1 MGCTTSKLDHL
12 PAVSLCRDR
21 CNFLEDA
28 LQQSYALAD
37 AHVAY
42 MQSLK
47 TLGPTLHFFGQSLK
61 SRSGDESAVSTEKPP
76 KQPSPLSSPDHS
88 LSSSNSDS
96 HIQFD
101 TDSEEEE
108 TGKDSSRSFNQIHPN
123 YLNHGIL
130 TSYSLPNHNYHP
142 NTYQNSEFNGSGWKT
157 PPPPAPRSGA
167 WDYLNFFD
175 EIYERYELP
184 YSSSKAEKNKEG
196 AHDLEA
202 QQLEKQIHGDEKS
215 SANYTKE
222 KREENSSG
230 EAVPIKNGDAENK
243 KKVDSEME
251 KVQKRTELNE
261 PKNQSGK
268 QSVSEVMKELQ
279 VLFEKASESGN
290 EVLKMLDTGKFRYHH
305 KKSVYQGSTKM
316 FHMITSNS
324 LETESLLS
332 KEKISSVDN
341 YEIVSSQNLSSTL
354 RKLCM
359 WEKKLYDEVKAE
371 EQLRIIHA
379 KKCRQMKSL
388 DLKVADARRVDSTRT
403 LIRAI
408 STKMAVAVQVIDKI
422 AITINKLMDEE
433 LWPQI
438 NELIHRLFGM
448 WKVMLEC
455 HSCQC
460 QKVMEAK
467 CLDDIALNGKLND
480 SHLEVAIKLKLELQ
494 NWSLSFSSWIEA
506 QRGYVKALNG
516 WFRRCLLYE
525 PEETA
530 DGVSPFSPGGCRAP
544 PVFVIVNQWSEAMD
558 RLSDKEVVEAVH
570 GLFMSIKQVLEQ
582 HNADLQ
588 RRIIADKDMERKVK
602 MLGKEEQKMQ
612 KIIQARV
619 KKMTLLAREESAVL
633 LPRDTTRRSDIRD
646 ATSLQYGLKQIFMAM
661 EKLAT
666 HSRQAYEVLHK
677 CIEEGRATQDNPECP
692 YHG

>member
-1 MGCTTSKLDHL
+1 MGCATSKLDQL

-42 MQSLK
+42 MQSLM
-47 TLGPTLHFFGQSLK
+47 TLGPTLHHFFAQSLK
-61 SRSGDESAVSTEKPP
+61 STSGDDSAVSTEKPP
-76 KQPSPLSSPDHS
+76 KQPSPLSSPEHS

-108 TGKDSSRSFNQIHPN
+108 TGKDFIRSFNQMHPN

-130 TSYSLPNHNYHP
+130 TSYSLPNRNYHA

-157 PPPPAPRSGA
+157 PPPPAPRSEA

-184 YSSSKAEKNKEG
+184 YSSSKAEKNKEE
-196 AHDLEA
+196 AHNLEA
-202 QQLEKQIHGDEKS
+202 QQQVKQIHGDGKS
-215 SANYTKE
+215 SAKDTKE
-222 KREENSSG
+222 KRKENTSG
-230 EAVPIKNGDAENK
+230 EAVPVKNGDAENK
-243 KKVDSEME
+243 KKVDSETE
-251 KVQKRTELNE
+251 KVQKRTDLNE

-305 KKSVYQGSTKM
+305 KNSVYQGSTKM

-332 KEKISSVDN
+332 KEKIGYVDN
-341 YEIVSSQNLSSTL
+341 DEIVSSQNLSSTL

-371 EQLRIIHA
+371 EKLRIIHA
-379 KKCRQMKSL
+379 KKCRQIKSL
-388 DLKVADARRVDSTRT
+388 DQKGADAHRVDSTRT
-403 LIRAI
+403 LIRAL
-408 STKMAVAVQVIDKI
+408 STKMRVAVQVIDKI

-460 QKVMEAK
+460 QKVMEAE
-467 CLDDIALNGKLND
+467 CLDVIAMNGKLND
-480 SHLEVAIKLKLELQ
+480 AHLEVAIKLKLEVQ
-494 NWSLSFSSWIEA
+494 SWSLSFSSWIEA
-506 QRGYVKALNG
+506 QRGYVKALKG
-516 WFRRCLLYE
+516 WLRRCLLHE

-530 DGVSPFSPGGCRAP
+530 DGVSHSSPGGCEAP
-544 PVFVIVNQWSEAMD
+544 PVFMIVNKWSEAMD
-558 RLSDKEVVEAVH
+558 RLSDKEVVEAFH
-570 GLFMSIKQVLEQ
+570 GLFMSISQVLEQ

-588 RRIIADKDMERKVK
+588 QRILADKDMERKLK
-602 MLGKEEQKMQ
+602 MWGKEEQKMQ
-612 KIIQARV
+612 KIMKDRV
-619 KKMTLLAREESAVL
+619 KKMTPLAREESDFL
-633 LPRDTTRRSDIRD
+633 LPRDTTRCSDIRD
-646 ATSLQYGLKQIFMAM
+646 ATSLQCGLKQMLMAM

-666 HSRQAYEVLHK
+666 QSRQAYEELHK
-677 CIEEGRATQDNPECP
+677 CIEEVRATQHNPTCH
-692 YHG
+692 HG

>member
-1 MGCTTSKLDHL
+1 MGCATSKFDQL

-21 CNFLEDA
+21 CNFLNDA

-47 TLGPTLHFFGQSLK
+47 TLGPTFHHSFDQSLK
-61 SRSGDESAVSTEKPP
+61 STSVDDSAVSTEKQP
-76 KQPSPLSSPDHS
+76 KQPSPLSSPNRS

-101 TDSEEEE
+101 TDSEEDE
-108 TGKDSSRSFNQIHPN
+108 TGKDFITSFNQIHPN
-123 YLNHGIL
+123 YPNHGIL
-130 TSYSLPNHNYHP
+130 TSYSLPNHNYHA
-142 NTYQNSEFNGSGWKT
+142 NTYQNSEFSGSGWKT
-157 PPPPAPRSGA
+157 PPPPAPRSAA

-175 EIYERYELP
+175 EIYERNELP
-184 YSSSKAEKNKEG
+184 YSSSKAVKNKEG
-196 AHDLEA
+196 IHDLEA
-202 QQLEKQIHGDEKS
+202 NLVKQIHGDEK
-215 SANYTKE
+215 
-222 KREENSSG
+222 REENPSG
-230 EAVPIKNGDAENK
+230 EPVPVKNDDAENK

-251 KVQKRTELNE
+251 KVQKRADLNE
-261 PKNQSGK
+261 PKIQSGK

-290 EVLKMLDTGKFRYHH
+290 EVLKMFDTGNFRYHH
-305 KKSVYQGSTKM
+305 KKSIYQGSTKI
-316 FHMITSNS
+316 FHMIASNS
-324 LETESLLS
+324 SETESLLS
-332 KEKISSVDN
+332 KDKVTSVDN
-341 YEIVSSQNLSSTL
+341 DEIVSSVNLSSTL

-371 EQLRIIHA
+371 EKLRIIHA
-379 KKCRQMKSL
+379 KKCGQMKSF
-388 DLKVADARRVDSTRT
+388 DQKGADARRVDSTRT
-403 LIRAI
+403 LIRAL
-408 STKMAVAVQVIDKI
+408 STKMRVAIQVIDKI

-438 NELIHRLFGM
+438 FELINRLFGM

-467 CLDDIALNGKLND
+467 CLDVIALNGKLND
-480 SHLEVAIKLKLELQ
+480 AHLEVAIKLKLELG

-516 WFRRCLLYE
+516 WLRRCLRYE

-530 DGVSPFSPGGCRAP
+530 DGVSPFSPGRWEVP

-558 RLSDKEVVEAVH
+558 KLSAEEVVEGMH
-570 GLFMSIKQVLEQ
+570 GLFMSINQVLEQ

-588 RRIIADKDMERKVK
+588 QRIIADKDMERKVK
-602 MLGKEEQKMQ
+602 ILEKEEQKM
-612 KIIQARV
+612 KKMMQARV
-619 KKMTLLAREESAVL
+619 KKMTLLAREESAAL
-633 LPRDTTRRSDIRD
+633 LPRETTRGSDIKD
-646 ATSLQYGLKQIFMAM
+646 ATSLQYGLKQIFIAM
-661 EKLAT
+661 EKHAT
-666 HSRQAYEVLHK
+666 QSRQAYEELQK
-677 CIEEGRATQDNPECP
+677 YIEEGRASQDNPECL

>member
-1 MGCTTSKLDHL
+1 MGCATSKLDQL

-47 TLGPTLHFFGQSLK
+47 TLGPTLHHFFDQSLK
-61 SRSGDESAVSTEKPP
+61 STSGNDDSVVSTEKPP

-108 TGKDSSRSFNQIHPN
+108 TGKDFIQQN
-123 YLNHGIL
+123 YLNTGIL
-130 TSYSLPNHNYHP
+130 TSYSLPNHNYHA
-142 NTYQNSEFNGSGWKT
+142 NTYQTSEFSGSGWKT

-184 YSSSKAEKNKEG
+184 YSSSKALKNKEG
-196 AHDLEA
+196 AQGHETKLV
-202 QQLEKQIHGDEKS
+202 KQNQGDQ
-215 SANYTKE
+215 
-222 KREENSSG
+222 KREENSSK
-230 EAVPIKNGDAENK
+230 ETVPVKNGEAENK

-251 KVQKRTELNE
+251 KKVQTKTHLNE
-261 PKNQSGK
+261 PKTQSGK

-279 VLFEKASESGN
+279 VLFDKASESGN
-290 EVLKMLDTGKFRYHH
+290 EVLKMLDTAKFRYHH
-305 KKSVYQGSTKM
+305 KKSVYQGSTKI
-316 FHMITSNS
+316 FHMLTSNS
-324 LETESLLS
+324 SETESLLS
-332 KEKISSVDN
+332 KEKISSVDKD
-341 YEIVSSQNLSSTL
+341 EIVSSQNLSSSL

-359 WEKKLYDEVKAE
+359 WEKKLYDEVKGE
-371 EQLRIIHA
+371 EKLRIIHA
-379 KKCRQMKSL
+379 KKCRQMKSF
-388 DLKVADARRVDSTRT
+388 DQKDADARRVDSTRT
-403 LIRAI
+403 LIRAL
-408 STKMAVAVQVIDKI
+408 STKMRVAVQVIDKV

-438 NELIHRLFGM
+438 DELINRLFGM
-448 WKVMLEC
+448 WKVLLEC
-455 HSCQC
+455 YRCQC

-467 CLDDIALNGKLND
+467 CLDVIALNGKLNEA
-480 SHLEVAIKLKLELQ
+480 HLELAIKLKYELQ
-494 NWSLSFSSWIEA
+494 NWSLSISCWIEA

-516 WFRRCLLYE
+516 WLRLYE

-530 DGVSPFSPGGCRAP
+530 DGVSPFSPGRCGPP

-558 RLSDKEVVEAVH
+558 RLSDKEVIAAVH
-570 GLFMSIKQVLEQ
+570 GLFMSINQVLEQ
-582 HNADLQ
+582 HNEDLQ
-588 RRIIADKDMERKVK
+588 QRIIADKEMERKVK
-602 MLGKEEQKMQ
+602 ILEKEDQKMQ
-612 KIIQARV
+612 KIMQARV
-619 KKMTLLAREESAVL
+619 KKMTLLATEEIDVL
-633 LPRDTTRRSDIRD
+633 LPKDTTHHSDIRD
-646 ATSLQYGLKQIFMAM
+646 ATSLHYGLKQIFMAM
-661 EKLAT
+661 EKLAI
-666 HSRQAYEVLHK
+666 HSKEAYEELHK
-677 CIEEGRATQDNPECP
+677 CIEEGRATKDN
-692 YHG
+692 

>member
-1 MGCTTSKLDHL
+1 MGCATSKFDQL

-21 CNFLEDA
+21 CNFLDDA

-47 TLGPTLHFFGQSLK
+47 ILGPTLYHFFDQSLK
-61 SRSGDESAVSTEKPP
+61 STSGDDSTVSTEKKP

-88 LSSSNSDS
+88 LSRSNSDS
-96 HIQFD
+96 HIHFD

-108 TGKDSSRSFNQIHPN
+108 TGKDFSRSFNQIHPN
-123 YLNHGIL
+123 YLNHDIL
-130 TSYSLPNHNYHP
+130 TSYSLPNHNYYA
-142 NTYQNSEFNGSGWKT
+142 NTYQNSEFSVSGWKT
-157 PPPPAPRSGA
+157 PPPPAPRNA
-167 WDYLNFFD
+167 TWDYLNFFD
-175 EIYERYELP
+175 EIYELP
-184 YSSSKAEKNKEG
+184 YSSSKAVKNKEG
-196 AHDLEA
+196 AHDLGA
-202 QQLEKQIHGDEKS
+202 QQLVKQIHGDEKS

-222 KREENSSG
+222 KRETNSSG
-230 EAVPIKNGDAENK
+230 ETVPVKNSNAENK

-251 KVQKRTELNE
+251 KVQKRTDSNE

-268 QSVSEVMKELQ
+268 QNVSEVMKELQ

-290 EVLKMLDTGKFRYHH
+290 EVLKMLDTGRFFYHH

-324 LETESLLS
+324 SETESLLS
-332 KEKISSVDN
+332 KENISSVDN
-341 YEIVSSQNLSSTL
+341 DEVVCSQNLSYTL
-354 RKLCM
+354 TKLCM
-359 WEKKLYDEVKAE
+359 WEKKLYYEVKAE
-371 EQLRIIHA
+371 EKLRIIHA
-379 KKCRQMKSL
+379 KKCRQMKSM
-388 DLKVADARRVDSTRT
+388 DQKGADARRVDSTRT
-403 LIRAI
+403 LIRAL
-408 STKMAVAVQVIDKI
+408 STKMRVSVQVIDKI

-467 CLDDIALNGKLND
+467 CLDVIDLSGKLND
-480 SHLEVAIKLKLELQ
+480 AHLEVAIKLKLELQ

-506 QRGYVKALNG
+506 QKGYVKALNG
-516 WFRRCLLYE
+516 WLRRCLLYE
-525 PEETA
+525 PEEATDA
-530 DGVSPFSPGGCRAP
+530 VSPLSPGRCGAP
-544 PVFVIVNQWSEAMD
+544 PVFVIVNQWSKAMD
-558 RLSDKEVVEAVH
+558 RLSNKEVVEAVH
-570 GLFMSIKQVLEQ
+570 GLFVSINQVLEQ

-588 RRIIADKDMERKVK
+588 QRIIADKDMERKVK
-602 MLGKEEQKMQ
+602 IMEKEEQKMQ
-612 KIIQARV
+612 KIMQARV
-619 KKMTLLAREESAVL
+619 KKMTLLARGESAV
-633 LPRDTTRRSDIRD
+633 LPRDTTHRSDIRD
-646 ATSLQYGLKQIFMAM
+646 VTSLQCGPKQIFMEM

-666 HSRQAYEVLHK
+666 DSRQAYEDLHK
-677 CIEEGRATQDNPECP
+677 CIKEARATQDNSECP

>member
-1 MGCTTSKLDHL
+1 MGCATSKLDQL
-12 PAVSLCRDR
+12 QAVSLCRDR

-28 LQQSYALAD
+28 LQQSYTFAD

-47 TLGPTLHFFGQSLK
+47 ILGPTLHHFFERCLK
-61 SRSGDESAVSTEKPP
+61 STYGDDSTVSTEELL

-88 LSSSNSDS
+88 LPSSNSDS

-108 TGKDSSRSFNQIHPN
+108 TCKDFSRSFNQIHPN

-130 TSYSLPNHNYHP
+130 TSYSLPNPNYHA
-142 NTYQNSEFNGSGWKT
+142 NTYQNSEFSVSDWKT
-157 PPPPAPRSGA
+157 PPPPAPRSAA

-184 YSSSKAEKNKEG
+184 YSSSKAVNNKEG
-196 AHDLEA
+196 ADDLGA
-202 QQLEKQIHGDEKS
+202 QQLVKQIHGDEKS

-222 KREENSSG
+222 KREENPRG
-230 EAVPIKNGDAENK
+230 ETVPVKNSDAENK
-243 KKVDSEME
+243 KKVDPEME
-251 KVQKRTELNE
+251 KVQKRIDSNE

-324 LETESLLS
+324 TETESLLT
-332 KEKISSVDN
+332 KYKISSVDDD
-341 YEIVSSQNLSSTL
+341 EIVCSQNLSFTL
-354 RKLCM
+354 TKLCM

-371 EQLRIIHA
+371 EKLRIIHA

-388 DLKVADARRVDSTRT
+388 DQKGADARRVDSRRT
-403 LIRAI
+403 LVRAL
-408 STKMAVAVQVIDKI
+408 STKMRVAVQFIDKI

-467 CLDDIALNGKLND
+467 CLDVIDLSGKPND
-480 SHLEVAIKLKLELQ
+480 AHLELVIKLKLELQ

-516 WFRRCLLYE
+516 WLRRCLLYE

-530 DGVSPFSPGGCRAP
+530 DAVSPLSPGRCGAP
-544 PVFVIVNQWSEAMD
+544 PVFLIINQWSKAMD

-570 GLFMSIKQVLEQ
+570 VLFVSINQVLEQ
-582 HNADLQ
+582 QNADLQ
-588 RRIIADKDMERKVK
+588 QRIIADKDMER
-602 MLGKEEQKMQ
+602 Q
-612 KIIQARV
+612 
-619 KKMTLLAREESAVL
+619 MTLLAREESAVL
-633 LPRDTTRRSDIRD
+633 LPRDTTHHSDIKD
-646 ATSLQYGLKQIFMAM
+646 AISLQYGLKQIFMAI

-666 HSRQAYEVLHK
+666 YSRQAYEDLHK
-677 CIEEGRATQDNPECP
+677 CIIEASATQDNRECP